1 MKLLDSMQEAGTA
14 VKCLITLA
22 AVLAALLI
30 GGIFIAILR
39 VDLWRPIITFWYG
52 PSAPL
57 EALEKF
63 P

>member
-39 VDLWRPIITFWYG
+39 VD
-52 PSAPL
+52 PL
-57 EALEKF
+57 EA
-63 P
+63 